1 MDADVEPVVEP
12 DVEADGG
19 GDAEDPDAEVETDL
33 DEAAPG
39 GLSWA
44 KVAVLALAVAFLGFA
59 VGVYVNRD
67 DPPAA
72 DSADVGFLQDML
84 THHQQAVE
92 IALLESAYGEDPT
105 VRSFASDV
113 LVFQNYEIGVMTQML
128 RNWGFSQSDRSDTAM
143 AWMDMPVPV
152 DQMPGLLTKEQ
163 MDEISE
169 ARGADL
175 DALFLD
181 RMAEHHRGGI
191 HMAEAAEGL
200 VSDPDVRAMA
210 KRIARNQA
218 AEINEYRGT
227 AQANGYDIDIP
238 PQPVPSD

>member
-1 MDADVEPVVEP
+1 MDADVEPTVEP
-12 DVEADGG
+12 DVEAGSG
-19 GDAEDPDAEVETDL
+19 GDAEDPDAEIETDL
-33 DEAAPG
+33 DEGAPG
-39 GLSWA
+39 GLSWG

-59 VGVYVNRD
+59 VGAFVNRD
-67 DPPAA
+67 NPPAA

-84 THHQQAVE
+84 THHEQAVE
-92 IALLESAYGEDPT
+92 IALLESAYGSDPT

-128 RNWGFSQSDRSDTAM
+128 RNWGFTPSDRSDQAM
-143 AWMDMPVPV
+143 EWMDMPVPA

-169 ARGADL
+169 ARGSDL

-191 HMAEAAEGL
+191 HMAEAAADR
-200 VSDPDVRAMA
+200 VHDPDVRALA
-210 KRIARNQA
+210 ERIARNQA
-218 AEINEYRGT
+218 AEINEYRAT
-227 AQANGYDIDIP
+227 ALTTGY
-238 PQPVPSD
+238 